1 MGNAM
6 MKQPIQLEPHSAFQA
21 AIVKTDKKGFIT
33 YNYYKLIDV
42 CMKLHGWD
50 DEVAQEWVDYNIV
63 GLAVNGFK
71 VSYAQPRR

>member
-1 MGNAM
+1 
-6 MKQPIQLEPHSAFQA
+6 MKQPIQLEPHTAFQA

-33 YNYYKLIDV
+33 YNYFKLIEV
-42 CMKLHGWD
+42 CMGLHGWD
-50 DEVAQEWVDYNIV
+50 EQEAQEWVDFNIV